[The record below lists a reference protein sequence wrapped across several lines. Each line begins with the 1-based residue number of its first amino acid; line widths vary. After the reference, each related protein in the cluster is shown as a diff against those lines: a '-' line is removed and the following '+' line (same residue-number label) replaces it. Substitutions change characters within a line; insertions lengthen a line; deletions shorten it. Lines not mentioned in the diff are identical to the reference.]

1 MKVKEFIEH
10 LQTLDQDK
18 DIHIVY
24 DSYYV
29 FEPEVLIADEDWD
42 FDDKIVKYKEGDYLI
57 QVGIDNL
64 GI

>member
-24 DSYYV
+24 DSYCV
-29 FEPEVLIADEDWD
+29 FDPEITIAEEDWQCRD
-42 FDDKIVKYKEGDYLI
+42 GSFKYKTGDYLME
-57 QVGIDNL
+57 VG
-64 GI
+64 

>member
-42 FDDKIVKYKEGDYLI
+42 FDDKIVKYSKGDYLI
-57 QVGIDNL
+57 EVGIENL

>member
-29 FEPEVLIADEDWD
+29 FDPEITIAEEDWQRRD
-42 FDDKIVKYKEGDYLI
+42 GSFEYKTGDYLME
-57 QVGIDNL
+57 VG
-64 GI
+64 

>member
-24 DSYYV
+24 DGYYV
-29 FEPEVLIADEDWD
+29 FDPEVSIADEDWELGNEM
-42 FDDKIVKYKEGDYLI
+42 FKYRKGDYLI
-57 QVGIDNL
+57 EVD
-64 GI
+64 